1 MLNAEISIDTVT
13 DLLPGFAFRGAITDE
28 PPGPVRVVNMANA
41 MGDSLT
47 DDVELPFIAFTG
59 DQTKLQVRPGDLI
72 FRSRGVSNQAVLVE
86 SVHQPAILA
95 SPLIRIRV
103 RDPEVLNPLYLQW
116 VLNSGP
122 TQRAIDAIA
131 RGTIVRMVTV
141 PSLRQLKIPVPPM
154 AVQQRIAAFALLQR
168 EEQSLSAALIE
179 KRRQFA
185 EQVLWAKAQEVR

>member
-1 MLNAEISIDTVT
+1 MLHAETPIDAVT

-28 PPGPVRVVNMANA
+28 PPGPVHVVNMANA
-41 MGDSLT
+41 LGDSLT
-47 DDVELPFIAFTG
+47 DGVELPSIDFTG
-59 DQTKLQVRPGDLI
+59 DQAKLQVLPGDLI

-86 SVHQPAILA
+86 SMHQPAILA

-103 RDPEVLNPLYLQW
+103 RDLEVLDPRYLQW

-131 RGTIVRMVTV
+131 RGTIVRMVTA

-154 AVQQRIAAFALLQR
+154 VVQQRIAAFALLQR

-179 KRRQFA
+179 KRRLFA

>member
-1 MLNAEISIDTVT
+1 MLNADTIIDTVT

-28 PPGPVRVVNMANA
+28 PPGPVCVVNMANA
-41 MGDSLT
+41 VGDRLT
-47 DDVELPFIAFTG
+47 DDIELPSIDFTG
-59 DQTKLQVRPGDLI
+59 DQAKLQVLPGDLI

-103 RDPEVLNPLYLQW
+103 RDPGVLDPHYLQW

-131 RGTIVRMVTV
+131 RGTIVRMVTA